1 MLRLDGRLVYA
12 ASDLNDFLDC
22 DHRVALNR
30 LAAARGERPPAD
42 DATLEI
48 IARKGQLHECAVLA
62 RLEASG
68 VAVVRIDEGDGSPA
82 GLQRAAEATRRAM
95 RSGAEAIYQAT
106 LIDGRWLGRADFLLR
121 TDVPSD
127 LGGWSY
133 DVADAKLAV
142 REKAAFVVQLC
153 VYADLVAAVQGTLP
167 RTIHALFGDGRD
179 VPYVAE
185 RYVAY
190 VRAARERFE
199 AAVDALDPAVVP
211 DRVAACGT
219 CAWADRCDDAR
230 RRVDHLSLVAGMR
243 RSQTVRLRDAGIA
256 TLASLA
262 AAANDARPAR
272 LAETTFTK
280 LRRQAGLQL
289 AQRASGAASYVLL
302 EPHDGAGFAL
312 LPEPDDADV
321 YFDMEGDPLYEPG
334 VGLEYLFG
342 AYVHGAEPGYLRFW
356 GETREQEKTAF
367 EAFVD
372 WLVQHRRDH
381 PRAHVYH
388 YAPYEKTALRRLAMY
403 HGTREDEVDALLRG
417 QVLVDLYA
425 VVGGA
430 VAQSAESYS
439 IKKLEPLYGFTRS
452 TDVRKGDDS
461 IVAFERYLI
470 DRDAATREDI
480 VAYNEEDCVSTF
492 GLHRWLRRLRD
503 EAQAQYGREIPYRA
517 AIDPEEPTEEERAA
531 AKVRTALQD
540 ALLARGVAGDAEHL
554 LAHLLGYHRREAKPV
569 QWAVYER
576 SERAEWFDAVNDDT
590 EALGGLTLCEEIP
603 PSPDPEKPRARNL
616 IYTYRFPR
624 QQHKLGGKPVDAV
637 TRKGAGDVVSIDD
650 DGCLLRL
657 KRSPSAPH
665 PHTLIPGWP
674 INTDPQQGALMR
686 LASAVLDGR
695 AERDFG
701 AAYDLLRKAPP
712 RIAGLLPG
720 DFVQPVLRPGAEAID
735 PADVSALA
743 SRLDCSTLVV
753 QGPPG
758 SGKTFTGAHV
768 IADLL
773 AAGKRVGV
781 TSTGHHAIHNL
792 LHEVERVVTER
803 GASFRGV
810 KKSTGGDTRFVSALP
825 QPLIESVESN
835 APFGEYDLVA
845 GTAWLFSREDLA
857 QLDVLVID
865 EAGQV
870 SLADALAMATS
881 ARSVVLLGDPMQLA
895 HVSLAAH
902 PDDAGVS
909 VLTHLLGA
917 EATIAADRGV
927 FLDRSFRMAPALCAF
942 VSALAY
948 DGRLQPAASCGRQRI
963 DARAFAGA
971 GVRWV
976 DVAHEGNSQS
986 SPEEAGAV
994 GELFAGL
1001 VGGTFTTCE
1010 GTSRLLRVDDI
1021 LVVSPYN
1028 QQVSLLRRT
1037 LRARFGDGV
1046 RVGTVDKFQGQE
1058 APVVIYSL
1066 AASSAEDA
1074 PRGADFL
1081 LEENRFNVA
1090 VSRGRALAVLVCS
1103 PRIFATRCTSL
1114 EQLRA
1119 VAAFCAFAAA
1129 GTEADPKPAAAPLQ
1143 LPLLP
1148 VA

>member
-1 MLRLDGRLVYA
+1 VLRFDGRLVYA

-30 LAAARGERPPAD
+30 LAAARGERPPAN

-48 IARKGQLHECAVLA
+48 IARKGELHERSVLA

-68 VAVVRIDEGDGSPA
+68 VNVVRIDEGDGSPA
-82 GLQRAAEATRRAM
+82 GLERAAQATRRAM

-121 TDVPSD
+121 TDVPSA
-127 LGGWSY
+127 LGAWSY

-142 REKAAFVVQLC
+142 REKAGFVVQLC

-179 VPYVAE
+179 VPYAAE

-199 AAVDALDPAVVP
+199 AAVDELDPAAVP

-219 CAWADRCDDAR
+219 CAWAETCEGAR
-230 RRVDHLSLVAGMR
+230 RQVDHLSLVAGMR
-243 RSQTVRLRDAGIA
+243 RTQTARLRDAGIA

-262 AAANDARPAR
+262 AAPDDARPAR

-289 AQRASGAASYVLL
+289 TQRASGVPSYVLL

-342 AYVHGAEPGYLRFW
+342 AYVHGAEPAYQRFW
-356 GETREQEKTAF
+356 GETRDQEKAAF
-367 EAFVD
+367 EKFVD
-372 WLVQHRRDH
+372 WLVEHRREH

-480 VAYNEEDCVSTF
+480 VAYNEEDCVSTY
-492 GLHRWLRRLRD
+492 GLHRWLQTLRD
-503 EAQAQYGREIPYRA
+503 EAQAKYGEIPYRA
-517 AIDPEEPTEEERAA
+517 AIDPKEPTDKERKDAEQ
-531 AKVRTALQD
+531 RTALQA
-540 ALLARGVAGDAEHL
+540 ALLEGAPAGDPRRL
-554 LAHLLGYHRREAKPV
+554 MAHLLGYHRREAKPV
-569 QWAVYER
+569 QWAVFER
-576 SERAEWFDAVNDDT
+576 SERAGWFDFAGDDT
-590 EALGGLTLCEEIP
+590 EALGGIELCEEIP
-603 PSPDPEKPRARNL
+603 PSPVPRSSGM

-624 QQHKLGGKPVDAV
+624 QQHKLGRDPVDAR
-637 TRKGAGDVVSIDD
+637 TTKSAGTVVSIDD
-650 DGCLLRL
+650 DECLLRL
-657 KRSPSAPH
+657 KRSGNAPH
-665 PHTLIPGWP
+665 PTVLGPGWP
-674 INTDPQQGALMR
+674 IRTDEQQAALAR
-686 LASAVLDGR
+686 LAEAVLDGS
-695 AERDFG
+695 AEQRYG
-701 AAYDLLRKAPP
+701 AAYDLLRNAPP
-712 RIAGLLPG
+712 RIRGVLAG
-720 DFVQPVLRPGAEAID
+720 DFVQPTLRPQAQAID
-735 PADVSALA
+735 PSDVSALA
-743 SRLDCSTLVV
+743 CGLIDSTLVV

-758 SGKTFTGAHV
+758 SGKTYTGAHV

-773 AAGKRVGV
+773 AEGKRVGV
-781 TSTGHHAIHNL
+781 TSTGHQAIHNL
-792 LHEVERVVTER
+792 LHEVERVVHAR

-810 KKSTGGDTRFVSALP
+810 KKSTGPESEFRSRLA
-825 QPLIESVESN
+825 QPFIESVGVN
-835 APFGEYDLVA
+835 AGFGEYGLVA
-845 GTAWLFSREDLA
+845 GTSWLFSRADLER
-857 QLDVLVID
+857 LDVLVID

-902 PDDAGVS
+902 PEESGPS
-909 VLTHLLGA
+909 VLRHLLGDA
-917 EATIAADRGV
+917 ATIAPDRGV
-927 FLDRSFRMAPALCAF
+927 FLDRSFRMAPPLCAF

-948 DGRLQPAASCGRQRI
+948 EGRLEPAQTCANQRV
-963 DARAFAGA
+963 DATAFAGA
-971 GVRWV
+971 GLHYVPIV
-976 DVAHEGNSQS
+976 HEGNAQS
-986 SPEEAGAV
+986 SPEEADAV
-994 GELFAGL
+994 AELMDNL
-1001 VGGTFTTCE
+1001 LGGTFTACD
-1010 GTSRLLRVDDI
+1010 GTSRPLCVDDI

-1028 QQVSLLRRT
+1028 HQVSLLRRT

-1090 VSRGRALAVLVCS
+1090 VSRGRALAVLICS
-1103 PRIFATRCTSL
+1103 PRIFATPCTSL

-1119 VAAFCAFAAA
+1119 VAAFCAFAA
-1129 GTEADPKPAAAPLQ
+1129 GADPKPAPAPQQ
-1143 LPLLP
+1143 LSLLT